1 VSDFV
6 PESIKDLL
14 LVGGVV
20 WAAGRTIFGAGSDR
34 KHLDERLDKIEAN
47 MAAAAKIAD
56 EERVARRV
64 AEAKAQERAIEEAA
78 ERATAKEREK
88 NLTEAVRALR
98 ERVEDLVRDTEA
110 DHEDVVQRLTNVEG
124 RIGGVER
131 RLSGQMPAVK

>member
-20 WAAGRTIFGAGSDR
+20 WAAGKAIFGAGSDR

-78 ERATAKEREK
+78 ERATAKERERA
-88 NLTEAVRALR
+88 LTDAVREIRGVLD
-98 ERVEDLVRDTEA
+98 DLARDAEA
-110 DHEDVVQRLTNVEG
+110 TREDVTKLDARLGSIEK
-124 RIGGVER
+124 
-131 RLSGQMPAVK
+131 RLSGQMPAVKP